1 MKKLCAAVLSLLLC
15 LSILPLAALG
25 EESGTTTTT
34 TSGETS
40 STEPAGKLQAA
51 VELHV
56 DKEGKRIAA
65 IVSLPEQE
73 SPAELVLTLL
83 VDGEEKEEKP
93 VSESGEAVFD
103 YPLQIGVDEEITV
116 RWGGGESPYERGRAS
131 VTVEYTPEEILGFE
145 FQELD
150 RKLDLE
156 TDRFT
161 MWYNHDATDPDKDI
175 AVVAVSINGT
185 RYTAS
190 DWYGQ
195 VTVDGLGHVKFG
207 KNTMAYIFRVDG
219 AEVSVRADA
228 LVRTGTAKTSL
239 SLSQSGTTVTAVLTD
254 EQGDPVPDHPLVMY
268 IGGSEFSK
276 QTTDEDGAAVFS
288 GVPAGE
294 EVRVAAESRMT
305 SDGVSYEACEA
316 TLSGGDTPTSSQ
328 GPATTTGQATSP
340 VVTKKPTT
348 RNPGKTTTAAPT
360 TTARTYATV
369 RGAGTTSTEGDKIVL
384 NVSYDTGVRDAF
396 GLKDND
402 FQNKARFL
410 LGQDTY
416 ASLMGGSNG
425 TLMLMARTSPILV
438 TDQQVSAAISNISK
452 FSPYHA
458 ENILRVTLDLGLL
471 FINADGSEA
480 ESSAAPEA
488 GYTIQLP
495 IPKEMQDVKLIAVA
509 ATNEDAIATPVEAT
523 IENGSIRFDTKYL
536 STFTIL
542 GFSEAKS
549 GSISKTPTVA
559 VVLIVVGAL
568 MLIGAVLLFYFFVLR
583 RPGGG
588 NGDGTG
594 TGPDGSGS
602 QGGSDPLQ
610 AAEPVD
616 SPLPI
621 VPPKPGMEDI
631 YSSDSRRPQPPVHR
645 PFQPPA
651 GQPSDPP
658 QGGVSLGS
666 FQDFPRD
673 RE

>member
-145 FQELD
+145 FQIYSRDYQKEVQ
-150 RKLDLE
+150 
-156 TDRFT
+156 TFT
-161 MWYNHDATDPDKDI
+161 MSWN
-175 AVVAVSINGT
+175 
-185 RYTAS
+185 AS
-190 DWYGQ
+190 D
-195 VTVDGLGHVKFG
+195 K
-207 KNTMAYIFRVDG
+207 
-219 AEVSVRADA
+219 A
-228 LVRTGTAKTSL
+228 LVTAIIVNGVEYSAFDVRGNVTALNVPMKIGSNRVAYVLTVETGTGEQKITWKDPEPFIVSGTLRTSL

-594 TGPDGSGS
+594 TGPDGAGP

>member
-1 MKKLCAAVLSLLLC
+1 M
-15 LSILPLAALG
+15 
-25 EESGTTTTT
+25 
-34 TSGETS
+34 
-40 STEPAGKLQAA
+40 
-51 VELHV
+51 
-56 DKEGKRIAA
+56 
-65 IVSLPEQE
+65 
-73 SPAELVLTLL
+73 
-83 VDGEEKEEKP
+83 
-93 VSESGEAVFD
+93 
-103 YPLQIGVDEEITV
+103 
-116 RWGGGESPYERGRAS
+116 
-131 VTVEYTPEEILGFE
+131 
-145 FQELD
+145 
-150 RKLDLE
+150 
-156 TDRFT
+156 
-161 MWYNHDATDPDKDI
+161 
-175 AVVAVSINGT
+175 
-185 RYTAS
+185 
-190 DWYGQ
+190 
-195 VTVDGLGHVKFG
+195 
-207 KNTMAYIFRVDG
+207 
-219 AEVSVRADA
+219 
-228 LVRTGTAKTSL
+228 
-239 SLSQSGTTVTAVLTD
+239 
-254 EQGDPVPDHPLVMY
+254 
-268 IGGSEFSK
+268 
-276 QTTDEDGAAVFS
+276 
-288 GVPAGE
+288 
-294 EVRVAAESRMT
+294 
-305 SDGVSYEACEA
+305 
-316 TLSGGDTPTSSQ
+316 
-328 GPATTTGQATSP
+328 
-340 VVTKKPTT
+340 
-348 RNPGKTTTAAPT
+348 
-360 TTARTYATV
+360 
-369 RGAGTTSTEGDKIVL
+369 
-384 NVSYDTGVRDAF
+384 VSYDTGVRDAF

-594 TGPDGSGS
+594 TGPDGAPGRRAVPIRCRPPNPSIRRCQLCHPS
-602 QGGSDPLQ
+602 RAWRTFTVPT
-610 AAEPVD
+610 AAVR
-616 SPLPI
+616 
-621 VPPKPGMEDI
+621 
-631 YSSDSRRPQPPVHR
+631 SRRFTGLSSRLPGSPPIRRRAV
-645 PFQPPA
+645 
-651 GQPSDPP
+651 
-658 QGGVSLGS
+658 VSLGS